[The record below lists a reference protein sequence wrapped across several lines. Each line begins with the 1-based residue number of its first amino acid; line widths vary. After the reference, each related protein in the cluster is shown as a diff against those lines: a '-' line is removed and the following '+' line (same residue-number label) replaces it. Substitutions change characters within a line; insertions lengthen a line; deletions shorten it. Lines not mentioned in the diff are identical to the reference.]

1 MALTPKNWKTFQHYS
16 NRTPSWIKLH
26 KRLLDDFAFTR
37 LPIASKALAPLLWLL
52 ASEYPNG
59 TITCSDEEIAFRLRW
74 SDADFALGIK
84 PLIAAGFFVVDSAML
99 ADCEQDA
106 CLEEEK
112 EEKREEED
120 AEADASKTASSDFVE
135 FWKLYP
141 ERDGSNPAEPAER
154 AFKAAVS
161 GGVAVADIM
170 TGLRAFRVAEA
181 KNIGT
186 EFIPQAQKWLR
197 DRRWKDYLKSAATAE
212 KAKAAL
218 ATMYYAQPMSPQ
230 LDAWDAHSIAIRGKT
245 LPRDGKGGWY
255 VEAEWPPGHRPSTPP
270 PRIQTMQ

>member
-52 ASEYPNG
+52 ASEYEGG

-74 SDADFALGIK
+74 SDDDFALGIK
-84 PLIAAGFFVVDSAML
+84 PLIGSGFFVVDSTML
-99 ADCEQDA
+99 ADCEQGA

-112 EEKREEED
+112 EESREEKD
-120 AEADASKTASSDFVE
+120 AEADASEIAPSAFGD

-141 ERDGSNPAEPAER
+141 ERDGSNPSEPAER

-161 GGVAVADIM
+161 GGVAVSDIM
-170 TGLRAFRVAEA
+170 DGLRGFRLAEA

-197 DRRWKDYLKSAATAE
+197 DRRWKDYHKSVAKAE
-212 KAKAAL
+212 QAKAAL

-230 LDAWDAHSIAIRGKT
+230 LDAWDAHSMATRGKSM
-245 LPRDGKGGWY
+245 PRDTKGGWY
-255 VEAEWPPGHRPSTPP
+255 VESEWPPGFKRGSPSPMLQT
-270 PRIQTMQ
+270 IQ

>member
-74 SDADFALGIK
+74 SDEDFALGIK

-99 ADCEQDA
+99 ADGEQDA
-106 CLEEEK
+106 CLEEDK
-112 EEKREEED
+112 EERREEED
-120 AEADASKTASSDFVE
+120 AEADASENPPSAFDD

-141 ERDGSNPAEPAER
+141 ERDGSNPTEPAER

-161 GGVAVADIM
+161 GGIAVADIM
-170 TGLRAFRVAEA
+170 DGLRAFRVAEA

-197 DRRWKDYLKSAATAE
+197 DRRWKDYLKSAVKAE
-212 KAKAAL
+212 QAKAAL
-218 ATMYYAQPMSPQ
+218 SKLYYAQPMSPQ
-230 LDAWDAHSIAIRGKT
+230 LDAWDAHSMATRGKSM
-245 LPRDGKGGWY
+245 PRDGKGGWY
-255 VEAEWPPGHRPSTPP
+255 VESEWPPGYKPSHPP
-270 PRIQTMQ
+270 PILQTMQ